1 MACKSSQQCSLS
13 DLVGFDFTLSFSSLC
28 VRRRGLLYILL
39 LSGKK
44 VHGDPLYRL
53 MPRTGPPWMRLG
65 CTGPPWFSWD
75 DPQKRY
81 DGARWSTC
89 AGLWFSCLT
98 SYRRAEEPKMVS
110 TSSSRCW
117 GGLRPRIRGWSTIS
131 LRPAY
136 PWSVCR
142 GRGTYPRGEGG
153 GLGPWWFEGGE
164 GVLTNPSNHPFLRR
178 GQKMQIVPIHHWHAK
193 NRIPWIPLHCVSGP
207 WTSIVAALDGGRSN
221 IAVCRRYIDKEFL
234 IKMEGNTGE
243 FSDISGSEIHW
254 GRCVQCIS

>member
-1 MACKSSQQCSLS
+1 MVFFLLLWPANLLNSVLSLI
-13 DLVGFDFTLSFSSLC
+13 LVGFDFTLSISSLC

-39 LSGKK
+39 LSDKK

-53 MPRTGPPWMRLG
+53 MPRTGPPSMRLG

-131 LRPAY
+131 LRPAS
-136 PWSVCR
+136 PRSVCR

-193 NRIPWIPLHCVSGP
+193 NRIPWILLHCVSGP

-221 IAVCRRYIDKEFL
+221 IAVCRRY
-234 IKMEGNTGE
+234 
-243 FSDISGSEIHW
+243 SISM
-254 GRCVQCIS
+254 QDYLYL